1 MLVRKPLPS
10 AGRTGVADAKWQSV
24 CSLDV
29 LIRSSINPLHSLTVY
44 TLGPPLNPVR
54 DHLRSEILC
63 RDQLGASAV
72 SATGGLCKRSERSF
86 VCNVTIWF

>member
-29 LIRSSINPLHSLTVY
+29 LIQSSINPLHSLTVY

-54 DHLRSEILC
+54 DRGAHDRKFSVVTSSELQQC
-63 RDQLGASAV
+63 QLPVV
-72 SATGGLCKRSERSF
+72 SARDPSAASSAR
-86 VCNVTIWF
+86 